1 MSRDTLHLLLLTHDQ
16 NEAENI
22 ISLLRN
28 SGKATR
34 AHFVESIEDFTQQLQ
49 EKVWDL
55 VITYPQV
62 GDIKLQDL
70 VAQINR
76 LNKDLPVVV
85 ITDDFT
91 PEAIAAGLRQGAS
104 TVMPN
109 DEHTSELQSRP
120 HLVCRLL
127 LEK

>member
-49 EKVWDL
+49 EKLWDL

-70 VAQINR
+70 VAQR
-76 LNKDLPVVV
+76 S
-85 ITDDFT
+85 
-91 PEAIAAGLRQGAS
+91 E
-104 TVMPN
+104 
-109 DEHTSELQSRP
+109 EHTSELQSRP

-127 LEK
+127 LEKKNKN